1 MNYKVHTFF
10 LNLNSRIL
18 KEIQGENLH
27 NFKEI
32 LLMMYVYHKAAF
44 TFEVSFSTSTY
55 DARWMCFNFTHILM
69 NIVGSIDLHNS
80 LQTFSIRMVWELKLF
95 RAFWSYTP
103 HKVKQMCICK
113 RDIKMKNNAVQNKNT
128 ISGVYCSSRSFEH
141 IFPAILKTV
150 HSEKSNSNK

>member
-1 MNYKVHTFF
+1 MNYNVYTFF
-10 LNLNSRIL
+10 LSLNPSSL

-69 NIVGSIDLHNS
+69 NIVGSIYLHNS
-80 LQTFSIRMVWELKLF
+80 LQTFSIRIVWQ
-95 RAFWSYTP
+95 W
-103 HKVKQMCICK
+103 
-113 RDIKMKNNAVQNKNT
+113 
-128 ISGVYCSSRSFEH
+128 
-141 IFPAILKTV
+141 KTV
-150 HSEKSNSNK
+150 KGILVLYTIKGKKKCSTFAKETLKWRTMQYKTKTQYQEYAVYQGPLNTYFLQY